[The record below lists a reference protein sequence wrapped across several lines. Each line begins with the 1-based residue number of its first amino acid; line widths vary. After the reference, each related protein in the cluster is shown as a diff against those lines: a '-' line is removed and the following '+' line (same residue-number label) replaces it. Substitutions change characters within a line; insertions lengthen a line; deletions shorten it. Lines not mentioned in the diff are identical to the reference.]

1 MSILPLSNGLYQT
14 ITRHCLNVL
23 LYCSLYFPT
32 IAYNSYIILYI
43 SKSITVKI
51 YTWLYGKLENSIWIV
66 LMTLH
71 FTNFQHTLRDT
82 EKVLCVTTFNRVGIV
97 LFFKKF
103 QKEKKNKYIYFHTGY
118 VFMTGHICLDVKW
131 MVVLFRFSLCFV
143 NQLIFLIGPKSKILR
158 LMKQC
163 AIFRLYQISNAQ

>member
-14 ITRHCLNVL
+14 ITQHCSNLL
-23 LYCSLYFPT
+23 LYCSLYFTT
-32 IAYNSYIILYI
+32 IYHKIAILYI

-51 YTWLYGKLENSIWIV
+51 YTWLCGKLENAIWIV

-82 EKVLCVTTFNRVGIV
+82 EKVLCVTTFNRVGMF

-118 VFMTGHICLDVKW
+118 VFMTGHIGLDVKW

-143 NQLIFLIGPKSKILR
+143 TQLKFSIGLKSKILG
-158 LMKQC
+158 LLKQC
-163 AIFRLYQISNAQ
+163 AMV